1 MKRRDK
7 EEERCEVV
15 SKQSA
20 ILFADGMCWED
31 RIPTFSRESD
41 GEIARFKYI
50 LNSEEENKET
60 ENTRE
65 LTTNKGTE

>member
-31 RIPTFSRESD
+31 RIPTFSTWESD
-41 GEIARFKYI
+41 GDRALYK
-50 LNSEEENKET
+50 
-60 ENTRE
+60 
-65 LTTNKGTE
+65 